1 MTPLIPV
8 SDVDQTQ
15 TQLKIANVSDQT
27 HIRHINRGILPVQ
40 YDTATAGSEHIK
52 QCQSLTPL
60 IPVLDIN
67 QTQTQLK
74 IANVS
79 DQTYIRHIDG
89 GILPV
94 RYDKATAGSENIE
107 QCQILTPL
115 IPVLDVNQT
124 QTQLK
129 IANVYDQTHIR
140 HINRRILP
148 VQYDKATAGS
158 ENIER
163 CQIFTLLIP
172 FWTSIKHKLNS
183 KLQMF
188 SIKLILGIWT
198 KGYYQLDMTKPQ
210 LDLRTSNDV
219 KF

>member
-8 SDVDQTQ
+8 SDVTQTQ
-15 TQLKIANVSDQT
+15 TQLKIANVSNQT
-27 HIRHINRGILPVQ
+27 HIRQIDRGILPVR
-40 YDTATAGSEHIK
+40 YDKATTGSENIK
-52 QCQSLTPL
+52 RCQIWTPL

-79 DQTYIRHIDG
+79 DQTHIRHIDR

-107 QCQILTPL
+107 RCQTLTPL
-115 IPVLDVNQT
+115 ILVLDVNQT

-129 IANVYDQTHIR
+129 
-140 HINRRILP
+140 
-148 VQYDKATAGS
+148 
-158 ENIER
+158 
-163 CQIFTLLIP
+163 
-172 FWTSIKHKLNS
+172 
-183 KLQMF
+183 LQMF
-188 SIKLILGIWT
+188 PIKLLLGILT
-198 KGYYQLDMTKPQ
+198 KGYYQFNMTKSQ
-210 LDLRTSNDV
+210 LDLIKLNNN